1 MMKINLSLAL
11 LCAAPFMARA
21 GAVQWDQA
29 PQSGK
34 VTVYRLEVHTGDDGG
49 NEFACI
55 VGGDGISRPVMLVDP
70 EQYAA
75 LTGRVEQVWHSL
87 NSTRDGRLRL
97 HGKIVQT
104 EMLEDPLQKVEVHA
118 DGFVYR
124 EPLAKREPPARP
136 PKTALQSRIEKSS
149 NRPYNISARHAEM
162 RAKLAERESAPP
174 KTVTIEH
181 DAASG
186 KDTVHQ

>member
-1 MMKINLSLAL
+1 MMKINLTLAL

-49 NEFACI
+49 TEFAYI
-55 VGGDGISRPVMLVDP
+55 VGGDGISRPIMLVDP
-70 EQYAA
+70 DYFVI

-104 EMLEDPLQKVEVHA
+104 EILEDSLQKVEVHA

-124 EPLAKREPPARP
+124 EPLAVREPPARP
-136 PKTALQSRIEKSS
+136 PKTALQSRIEKSNS
-149 NRPYNISARHAEM
+149 PYNISARHAEM
-162 RAKLAERESAPP
+162 RAKLAERKSSPP

-181 DAASG
+181 DAATG
-186 KDTVHQ
+186 KDTVQQ